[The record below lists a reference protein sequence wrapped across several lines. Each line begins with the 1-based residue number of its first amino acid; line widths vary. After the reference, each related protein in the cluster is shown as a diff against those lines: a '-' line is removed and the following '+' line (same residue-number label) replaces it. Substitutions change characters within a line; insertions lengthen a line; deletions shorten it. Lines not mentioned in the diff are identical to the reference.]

1 MSETPKERLVGALVA
16 HLEHHGL
23 ADTSLR
29 AMATAVGSSHR
40 MLLYHFGSREGLLV
54 EVSRAVER
62 RQREGFEAMLAD
74 ASMTPRQV
82 MWAMY
87 AQVADPALHPAE
99 RLFFELYVRALLDP
113 GASTFLPEVVEA
125 WLPPLTRLFT
135 RLGLDDDAARV
146 EARLSLATSRG
157 MLLDLLATADRAAV
171 DEAMA
176 HYMRRFDGCSPNPPR
191 QFGVAASCR
200 RAPPT

>member
-62 RQREGFEAMLAD
+62 QQREGFEAMLAD
-74 ASMTPRQV
+74 ASMTPQQV

-99 RLFFELYVRALLDP
+99 RLFFELYVLALLDP
-113 GASTFLPEVVEA
+113 GASTFVPEVVEA

-135 RLGLDDDAARV
+135 RLGLEDDAARA

-157 MLLDLLATADRAAV
+157 MLLDLLATGDRAAV
-171 DEAMA
+171 DAAMTQ
-176 HYMRRFDGCSPNPPR
+176 YMRRFDR
-191 QFGVAASCR
+191 
-200 RAPPT
+200 